1 MNNNKIKKLT
11 GTSIFMALVIVLQ
24 LISNYITLGPVSIT
38 LALVPIALGAIIY
51 GPLAGLFLGLIHGAI
66 VITAPSTLAAFMPL
80 YPVQTVIV
88 CLLKSGIA
96 GLVSGL
102 IFKYLKNKNFTLSII
117 LASLCVPIINT
128 GLFAIAM
135 LTLLRPLLD
144 SWTSEGNAVGY
155 LFLSV
160 IGYNFLIEFVINSA
174 LTPTIISLTKLK
186 EKIK

>member
-66 VITAPSTLAAFMPL
+66 VIVSPSTLTAFMPL
-80 YPVQTVIV
+80 YPVQTIFV

-117 LASLCVPIINT
+117 LASLCVP
-128 GLFAIAM
+128 
-135 LTLLRPLLD
+135 LLRPLLD

-186 EKIK
+186 ERIK

>member
-1 MNNNKIKKLT
+1 
-11 GTSIFMALVIVLQ
+11 
-24 LISNYITLGPVSIT
+24 
-38 LALVPIALGAIIY
+38 
-51 GPLAGLFLGLIHGAI
+51 
-66 VITAPSTLAAFMPL
+66 MPL
-80 YPVQTVIV
+80 YPVQTVFV

-135 LTLLRPLLD
+135 LTLLKPLLD
-144 SWTSEGNAVGY
+144 SWTGEGNAVGY

-160 IGYNFLIEFVINSA
+160 IGYNFLIESVINSA

>member
-24 LISNYITLGPVSIT
+24 LISNYINLGLVNIT
-38 LALVPIALGAIIY
+38 LALFPIALGAIIY
-51 GPLAGLFLGLIHGAI
+51 GPLAGLFLGLVHGAI
-66 VITAPSTLAAFMPL
+66 VITAPSTSGFLGYSPAL
-80 YPVQTVIV
+80 TIIV

-102 IFKYLKNKNFTLSII
+102 LFKYLKSKNFTLSII

-135 LTLLRPLLD
+135 LTLFKPILVAAANGENIIIFLF
-144 SWTSEGNAVGY
+144 VG
-155 LFLSV
+155 F
-160 IGYNFLIEFVINSA
+160 ITYNFLIEFVINSA

>member
-1 MNNNKIKKLT
+1 
-11 GTSIFMALVIVLQ
+11 
-24 LISNYITLGPVSIT
+24 
-38 LALVPIALGAIIY
+38 
-51 GPLAGLFLGLIHGAI
+51 
-66 VITAPSTLAAFMPL
+66 MPL
-80 YPVQTVIV
+80 YPVQTIFV

-96 GLVSGL
+96 GLVSGI

-128 GLFAIAM
+128 GLFTIAM

-144 SWTSEGNAVGY
+144 SWTSDGNAVGY

>member
-1 MNNNKIKKLT
+1 
-11 GTSIFMALVIVLQ
+11 
-24 LISNYITLGPVSIT
+24 
-38 LALVPIALGAIIY
+38 
-51 GPLAGLFLGLIHGAI
+51 
-66 VITAPSTLAAFMPL
+66 
-80 YPVQTVIV
+80 
-88 CLLKSGIA
+88 
-96 GLVSGL
+96 
-102 IFKYLKNKNFTLSII
+102 
-117 LASLCVPIINT
+117 
-128 GLFAIAM
+128 M